1 MLVSKARVHP
11 ERLRGCFTARMGEL
25 NADQGALGMREV
37 DDALERFDLTV
48 LPQSLEIGLLRLCR
62 GGT

>member
-1 MLVSKARVHP
+1 
-11 ERLRGCFTARMGEL
+11 MGEL